1 MWRNHIQKLNITF
14 PSEVLVLS
22 DERSYR
28 NLTFHNVSARLGSF
42 YCNRARLNFQAFC
55 VAWHENCDPRRLSCR
70 SKDELSLLLVFAN
83 WRVLALEETFL
94 SMCWSSRAII
104 LRFSSKTQWQMFLLL
119 YGRPSEGHKHGV
131 SIQSSINLGHT
142 LLQITC
148 GWKTAE
154 TWLLARLFIYQS
166 SIVSQS
172 LDFFHRMVMIF
183 SFDHMTGEIRE
194 FSIRG

>member
-1 MWRNHIQKLNITF
+1 M
-14 PSEVLVLS
+14 
-22 DERSYR
+22 SYH
-28 NLTFHNVSARLGSF
+28 LI
-42 YCNRARLNFQAFC
+42 
-55 VAWHENCDPRRLSCR
+55 
-70 SKDELSLLLVFAN
+70 FAN
-83 WRVLALEETFL
+83 WTVLALEETFL

-154 TWLLARLFIYQS
+154 TWILARLFIYQS
-166 SIVSQS
+166 SIVSQT
-172 LDFFHRMVMIF
+172 LDFFYWMTTIF
-183 SFDHMTGEIRE
+183 ILITWLVKSENFLSEDRRTVDVTKFYGKRFATESIFWFFGRKVARVSGKR
-194 FSIRG
+194 FSIELMT